1 MNLVEPIRN
10 RKDIDNM
17 KKLLYSM
24 NERDAVYFIIGI
36 NTAFRIS
43 DLIHLK
49 FKDVIDEK
57 MKPLDYFELRE
68 TKTGKHN
75 KIAMTKGVRKAIVQ
89 YVQHRYEGNLD
100 HYLFTGQKSKDKPIT
115 RVTAWRN
122 IKAAADTIGLKNIG
136 THSLRKTFGYH
147 QYKNGTDIT
156 LLMDMFN
163 HSSAGITLRYIGIT
177 QDQKD
182 QAVKSLDL

>member
-1 MNLVEPIRN
+1 MNFVEPIRN

-57 MKPLDYFELRE
+57 MRPLEYFELRE

-75 KIAMTKGVRKAIVQ
+75 KIAMTKGVRKAIAQ
-89 YVQHRYEGNLD
+89 YVQRRYEGNLD
-100 HYLFTGQKSKDKPIT
+100 NYLFTGQKSKDKPIT

-122 IKAAADTIGLKNIG
+122 IKAAADILGLKNIG

-177 QDQKD
+177 QDEKD

>member
-1 MNLVEPIRN
+1 MNFVEPIRN

-57 MKPLDYFELRE
+57 MRPLEYFELR
-68 TKTGKHN
+68 KPK
-75 KIAMTKGVRKAIVQ
+75 Q
-89 YVQHRYEGNLD
+89 GN
-100 HYLFTGQKSKDKPIT
+100 TT
-115 RVTAWRN
+115 R
-122 IKAAADTIGLKNIG
+122 LP
-136 THSLRKTFGYH
+136 
-147 QYKNGTDIT
+147 
-156 LLMDMFN
+156 
-163 HSSAGITLRYIGIT
+163 
-177 QDQKD
+177 
-182 QAVKSLDL
+182 

>member
-1 MNLVEPIRN
+1 MNFVEPIRN

-57 MKPLDYFELRE
+57 MRPLSIL
-68 TKTGKHN
+68 N
-75 KIAMTKGVRKAIVQ
+75 
-89 YVQHRYEGNLD
+89 
-100 HYLFTGQKSKDKPIT
+100 
-115 RVTAWRN
+115 
-122 IKAAADTIGLKNIG
+122 
-136 THSLRKTFGYH
+136 
-147 QYKNGTDIT
+147 
-156 LLMDMFN
+156 
-163 HSSAGITLRYIGIT
+163 
-177 QDQKD
+177 
-182 QAVKSLDL
+182 